1 MMDDQFE
8 LYDLRVELVAPEGA
22 KIYCGKVGDWFE
34 LRGEQLH
41 MPAGQSFSIYSLS
54 AVLPLLA
61 AKQRQTHPHDWMTS
75 DAEVACPDPH
85 CPSRMRITRLAKRSF
100 SHADT
105 TAVPLPPE
113 EK

>member
-1 MMDDQFE
+1 MDDSFE
-8 LYDLRVELVAPEGA
+8 LFDLRVEIVAPEGA

-41 MPAGQSFSIYSLS
+41 LPPGQSFSIYALS
-54 AVLPLLA
+54 SILPLLP

-75 DAEVACPDPH
+75 DAEIACPDPH
-85 CPSRMRITRLAKRSF
+85 CPSRLKITRLAKRRF

-105 TAVPLPPE
+105 TAVPLPEAP
-113 EK
+113 